1 MILTGK
7 WQNNPASQRIC
18 SMLTEA
24 GFQALFVGGCVRNEL
39 LKMPVTDIDI
49 ATDAV
54 PQRVLKLAEA
64 AKIRAIPTGIDH
76 GTVTLVCDG
85 KPHEV
90 TTFRKDIATDGRRA
104 VVAFST
110 DILDDAQRRDFTIN
124 ALYERPDG
132 TLIDPLNGLPDL
144 LAHRVRF
151 IGDPDQRITEDYLRI
166 LRFFRFQAWFGDPVK
181 PIDPVGLAACQRHLA
196 GLNTL
201 SRERVG
207 MEMRKLLA
215 APDPTT
221 AILAMEKSGVLTAVL
236 PGAEI
241 SCVAALMTLERTG
254 NFAPR
259 WQRRLAMLSTTDP
272 EKVLRLSRFE
282 ARELTVLGKAFTTHE
297 TPRQL
302 AQRFGETTAL
312 DATLINCARNRTNPP
327 NDLRQMLQSGASET
341 FPIKAADLAGFIPN
355 GPEIGRVLIDLKERW
370 IAADM
375 TLSRAQLLSDLRR
388 PT

>member
-1 MILTGK
+1 MNLAGD
-7 WQNNPASQRIC
+7 WLHSPATQRIFK
-18 SMLTEA
+18 MLTEA
-24 GFQALFVGGCVRNEL
+24 GFQALFVGGCVRNDL
-39 LKMPVTDIDI
+39 LSMPVTDIDI

-64 AKIRAIPTGIDH
+64 ANIRAIPTGIDH

-110 DILDDAQRRDFTIN
+110 EILDDAQRRDFTIN
-124 ALYERPDG
+124 ALYAGSDG
-132 TLIDPLNGLPDL
+132 TLIDPLGSLPDL
-144 LAHRVRF
+144 LKHKVRF
-151 IGDPDQRITEDYLRI
+151 IGDPDARITEDYLRV
-166 LRFFRFQAWFGDPVK
+166 LRFFRFQAWFGDPLK

-215 APDPTT
+215 APDPTI
-221 AILAMEKSGVLTAVL
+221 AILAMEKSGVLAAVL
-236 PGAEI
+236 PGAET
-241 SCVAALMTLERTG
+241 SCVVALTTLERTG

-259 WQRRLAMLSTTDP
+259 WQRQLAMLSTTDP
-272 EKVLRLSRFE
+272 EKMMRLSRFE
-282 ARELTVLGKAFTTHE
+282 ARELTVLGKAMITHE

-302 AQRFGETTAL
+302 AQRFGETIAL
-312 DATLINCARNRTNPP
+312 DATLITCARNRTSPP
-327 NDLRQMLQSGASET
+327 NDLRQLLQSGASET

-355 GPEIGRVLIDLKERW
+355 GPEMGRVLIDLKERW

-375 TLSRAQLLSDLRR
+375 TLSWAQLLSDLRR